1 MRPELNLKDKSQM
14 STPNEYSDNFK
25 SNLICTFLSVWT
37 KLKKTLCPRTQCSSF
52 YKIPSLKIQLPL
64 FLAVIY
70 HFPRIKRSSKNCPCV
85 MWGHLFWRWVWK
97 ENCFS
102 DLPNFMYCVES
113 CQLTYLVQKLGTKR
127 MRSMHSAQDCKSKFY
142 CKGQRPQI
150 CFADIYGKLSL
161 NDYILLFLHL

>member
-1 MRPELNLKDKSQM
+1 MLLFSENTIFGSSRISLHFLNSIFQGIQIGL
-14 STPNEYSDNFK
+14 PSDFW
-25 SNLICTFLSVWT
+25 IVGMYV
-37 KLKKTLCPRTQCSSF
+37 CSSF

-161 NDYILLFLHL
+161 NDYILLFLHLWFYLE